1 MTESLEQKIIKTY
14 VPGESSLRKLA
25 KELGTNHK
33 FVKKILDRHGL
44 YVKRKKKE
52 SLQTNIGLYLI

>member
-33 FVKKILDRHGL
+33 SQEEWDYIK
-44 YVKRKKKE
+44 
-52 SLQTNIGLYLI
+52 TNIGLYLI